1 MSIQE
6 TYIKITECPRDA
18 MQGIQHFIPTNEKAK
33 YLNQLI
39 KCGFNTIDFGS
50 FVSPQAIPQLA
61 DTADVI
67 DLLNFKNSETKLL
80 AIVANFRGA
89 EQASKYNE
97 ITYLGYPLS
106 LSETFQQRN
115 TNSSID
121 RAFETINKIQDLC
134 ILTQKQ
140 LVVYLS
146 MGFGNPYGDPYSS
159 VTIQKFIDKLD
170 AFEIRNISIA
180 DTIGASS
187 PKLIDEVL
195 SKVIFKYPHI
205 DIGVHLHATPENTYD
220 LICATLDAGV
230 RLIDTSINGV
240 GGCPF
245 AKDEL
250 VGNVDTSIVLKA
262 IEDKGYKTTIQNEE
276 LAYALKLAN
285 QLYSMYK

>member
-1 MSIQE
+1 MSNQE

-18 MQGIQHFIPTNEKAK
+18 MQGIHHFIPTNEKAK
-33 YLNQLI
+33 YLNQLM

-61 DTADVI
+61 DTADVM
-67 DLLNFKNSETKLL
+67 DLLDFKQSTSKWL
-80 AIVANFRGA
+80 AIVANYRGA
-89 EQASKYNE
+89 EQACKYSE
-97 ITYLGYPLS
+97 IDYLGYPLS

-115 TNSSID
+115 TNRSIEM
-121 RAFETINKIQDLC
+121 AFDTINKIQDLC

-159 VTIQKFIDKLD
+159 STIQKFIDTLD
-170 AFEIRNISIA
+170 ALEIRNVSIA

-195 SKVIFKYPHI
+195 SKVLFKYPHI
-205 DIGVHLHATPENTYD
+205 DIGVHLHSTPEKTYD
-220 LICATLDAGV
+220 LISSALDAGV
-230 RLIDTSINGV
+230 RTIDTSINGV

-250 VGNVDTSIVLKA
+250 VGNVDTTIVLKA
-262 IEDKGYKTTIQNEE
+262 IQDKGYKTTIQQEE
-276 LAYALKLAN
+276 LDKASTFAN
-285 QLYSMYK
+285 QMYSLYK